1 VISRYEIAEIA
12 RSYVGTPFVHKGRA
26 KGRALDCVGL
36 PICTKR
42 EMGGLWADGSSPME
56 EFDYGRQMARTE
68 LLAICRAKF
77 IEKNKDQLAVGDLVV
92 LANDTVPGH
101 VAIVGEHNGGHR
113 DGYLTLIHCVNTHR
127 HKCVEHILAP
137 HWRKSIIAAFEFPQ
151 PEEVTDHAK
160 LAITI
165 GGAVVGALIG
175 TLLPGLGT
183 MLGAELGAMAGSIIG
198 GLVLPG
204 PKIEGPHLSDSR
216 NLTSSYGVPI
226 PRGYGLCMVAGQM
239 IDDSGLV
246 EHRHENG
253 GSGQPTVVT
262 YTYSWTGA
270 LAFGAGIGQIR
281 RLWCDGKCVYD
292 STGISDTSA
301 AKGWTIRTY
310 PGDEG
315 QLPDSALETLHG
327 AGNVPAYRGLIL
339 AIFDDVALDNFGQH
353 RPSIIKAEI
362 AFGNQ
367 VSLRVADIL
376 SAQGRINDGILS
388 SIAYDEA
395 IAGLTKSV
403 LSNGW
408 SNHVGMFEGGGGATS
423 HVWISGAAGTYTNPS
438 DAIDGNSGTYAYS
451 LVEHDHE
458 YHGCIWKF
466 SGAGS
471 IPDNLQLQIL
481 SAVPGIS
488 GISGIARSAG
498 IWYSVDNGSN
508 WKQLY
513 DAIARGKQ
521 WDYVALPA
529 GTDPNHVQVM
539 AFMDAHDDM
548 YHQVF
553 EIKMFAGRTLSGA
566 ELASES
572 PGILDLAGY
581 DFAEYDLSHLS
592 GTLLG
597 YLIANTST
605 ARDAL
610 IPLMQ
615 ACFFEGVESDFVLK
629 FISRGVPAAGTVQVA
644 TSLSAGIT
652 ALQSQ
657 NHILYYMFGTYQIGI
672 IDAIADEI
680 GNTSDDFAEITSNTN
695 EAMCADP
702 SGFLWIGGGINPGIV
717 YRVDPTVLEIVASI
731 NLANNATFPLN
742 ALVAWDTPTGK
753 YLLAGYGAFSSLSL
767 VDRVNNWEINDDTAH
782 NGTKQIAPANG
793 GTSGLTGKTICR
805 EPVIDAAGNAWV
817 AIRLTSTNNLK
828 LTRITPVQA
837 TVTDGG
843 GHHHADIPQTVFDL
857 GVHSNWDADQ
867 NGMGG
872 LLYNPHMNA
881 LLMSFGS
888 VTMAWSLDTEDWLA
902 TTGAFKLDR
911 YSNVDGGY
919 FVTVT
924 GAHELTVVKA
934 SDLSILQVVDLTAS
948 PYSWGGSGLGN
959 AVRFPLDWSLL
970 TVWVMDTNRKLYHI
984 TLGGSAA
991 VVGLA
996 GDAGTIDEDDLL
1008 PQAEDKP
1015 IRVTETRIQEQELP
1029 VKVTVRYND
1038 YARNYDPSAQFDE
1051 RRNTVD
1057 SADPQEI
1064 QIPVT
1069 LKADL
1074 AKRIASRMLYT
1085 VWATRDHKQ
1094 FKTLPKHML
1103 LDPLDTG
1110 FLDYKGKSFPIRL
1123 MQQGLGADLS
1133 VEFSAQT
1140 NENADAVHYSRSTG
1154 STGTENPIPVLS
1166 PFALTDL
1173 FILDTPLLRDAD
1185 ANDALSGAYFA
1196 GHPDTGGTWTGF
1208 VLFSS
1213 ADNVD
1218 FSTTLSTTT
1227 NQPTYGTVSSA
1238 LADHPTGSYWD
1249 RDDINTIT
1257 VVLAHGTLASVTDAE
1272 IQTGKNWF
1280 VLGSE
1285 VIAAKTVVD
1294 NGGGSY
1300 TLSGLYRGLRGTEW
1314 AAPSHS
1320 SSERFVLIL
1329 QSDNAV
1335 KRNAG
1340 STSLIGTTRY
1350 YKAVTINDTIA
1361 SASSVSHATSGR
1373 DLMPYAPY
1381 LIDADQASSG
1391 DIEVTWTRR
1400 TRYGGKW
1407 NGFTQGLSIV
1417 PLNEA
1422 YEAYEIDVMDGSTVM
1437 RTLTSD
1443 SPSVWY
1449 TTAQQIADFGE
1460 GQSSIKVRVYQMSAT
1475 VGRGFRGE
1483 KTVASFGGAIGN
1495 PSTAGDIV
1503 PLGVTDS
1510 GDHQHFTLDHVCTYV
1525 MVFWNGQKLHDS
1537 KVTLAGS
1544 SLTLDNPIDETDTL
1558 EVWGA

>member
-1 VISRYEIAEIA
+1 MISRYDIAAIA

-26 KGRALDCVGL
+26 KGKALDCVGL

-42 EMGGLWADGSSPME
+42 EMGGLWADGSSPLE
-56 EFDYGRQMARTE
+56 DFDYGRNMAQTE
-68 LLAICRAKF
+68 LLAICRQKF
-77 IEKNKDQLAVGDLVV
+77 IEKNKEQVAVGDLVV

-113 DGYLTLIHCVNTHR
+113 DGYLTLIHCVNTHK
-127 HKCVEHILAP
+127 HKCVEHIMAQ
-137 HWRKSIIAAFEFPQ
+137 WRKDIIAAFEFPQ
-151 PEEVTDHAK
+151 SETVDNAR

-165 GGAVVGALIG
+165 GGAIIGALLALPTGGVSVALGAQIGALAGSLVG
-175 TLLPGLGT
+175 TLL
-183 MLGAELGAMAGSIIG
+183 
-198 GLVLPG
+198 LPG

-216 NLTSSYGVPI
+216 SLTSTYGVPI
-226 PRGYGLCMVAGQM
+226 PRGWGLASTAAQM
-239 IDDSGLV
+239 IHDSGLI

-270 LAFGAGIGQIR
+270 CSFGAGPGRIR
-281 RLWCDGKCVYD
+281 RLWCDGKAVYD
-292 STGISDTSA
+292 STGISDTTS
-301 AKGWTIRTY
+301 AKGWVIRVY
-310 PGDEG
+310 GGDEN
-315 QLPDSALETLHG
+315 QTPDSALEALEG
-327 AGNVPAYRGLIL
+327 VGNVPAYRGLIYCV
-339 AIFDDVALDNFGQH
+339 FDDVALDNFGQH

-362 AFGNQ
+362 AFGDQ
-367 VSLRVADIL
+367 VSVKVADIL
-376 SAQGRINDGILS
+376 SAQGRINDGVLS
-388 SIAYDEA
+388 TVAYDQV
-395 IAGLTKSV
+395 IAGLSASV

-408 SNHVGMFEGGGGATS
+408 ASHVGMFEAGGGAS
-423 HVWISGAAGTYTNPS
+423 AHVWTTGSAGSYTNPN
-438 DAIDGNSGTYAYS
+438 DAFDGNNASYAYS
-451 LVEHDHE
+451 LVTHTHE

-466 SGAGS
+466 SGASG
-471 IPDNLQLQIL
+471 IPDKLQLKVL
-481 SAVPGIS
+481 SSVPGIA

-498 IWYSVDNGSN
+498 IWWSADNGSN
-508 WKQLY
+508 WHQIY
-513 DAIARGKQ
+513 DAVARGKQ
-521 WDYVALPA
+521 WDYVTLPA

-548 YHQVF
+548 AHNVYEVQQW
-553 EIKMFAGRTLSGA
+553 EGRDLSGA
-566 ELASES
+566 ELATQT

-581 DFAEYDLSHLS
+581 DFSEYDLSHLS

-597 YLIANTST
+597 YLIGNTST

-629 FISRGVPAAGTVQVA
+629 FISRGVPGPGTVLVSS
-644 TSLSAGIT
+644 SLVPLAHGF
-652 ALQSQ
+652 QSQ
-657 NHILYYMFGTYQIGI
+657 NHIVYYVEGSDTSHCTIGI
-672 IDAIADEI
+672 LDALADEVI
-680 GNTSDDFAEITSNTN
+680 GTSDIISQLDVNSYFA
-695 EAMCADP
+695 MGVDP
-702 SGFLWIGGGINPGIV
+702 DGFIWVGHSTGGTGDV
-717 YRVDPTVLEIVASI
+717 VCRVDPTVLEVVTSI
-731 NLANNATFPLN
+731 SIANAMAFPLN
-742 ALVAWDTPTGK
+742 ALVSWDTGGGK
-753 YLLAGYGAFSSLSL
+753 YLLAGYGALHKLTL
-767 VDRVNNWEINDDTAH
+767 VDRANNYEINDDTAF
-782 NGTKQIAPANG
+782 NGSKVITPGNGANASSR
-793 GTSGLTGKTICR
+793 TPSR

-817 AIRLTSTNNLK
+817 AMENTTSHNIK
-828 LTRITPVQA
+828 LTRITPVPA
-837 TVTDGG
+837 TVTDAGG
-843 GHHHADIPQTVFDL
+843 RHHADIPQTIFDL
-857 GVHSNWDADQ
+857 GTHSDWDNAS
-867 NGMGG
+867 

-881 LLMSFGS
+881 LLMSFSG
-888 VTMAWSLDTEDWLA
+888 VTMAWSLDTEDWMV
-902 TTGAFKLDR
+902 TTGAFIMDR
-911 YSNVDGGY
+911 WSNVDGGY
-919 FVTVT
+919 FITVT
-924 GAHELTVVKA
+924 ASHELTVVKA
-934 SDLSILQVVDLTAS
+934 SDLSILQVIDLTAA
-948 PYSWGGSGLGN
+948 PYTWGGSGLGN
-959 AVRFPLDWSLL
+959 GVRFPLDWGLL
-970 TVWVMDTNRKLYHI
+970 TVWVCDTNNKLYHI
-984 TLGGSAA
+984 TLGGASAE
-991 VVGLA
+991 VGLA

-1029 VKVTVRYND
+1029 IRVTLRYND
-1038 YARNYDPSAQFDE
+1038 YARNYDVASQSDV
-1051 RRNTVD
+1051 RHNTVTT
-1057 SADPQEI
+1057 ADPQEI

-1069 LKADL
+1069 LTSDQ

-1085 VWATRDHKQ
+1085 IWATRDHKQ
-1094 FKTLPKHML
+1094 FRTLPKHML

-1110 FLDYKGKSFPIRL
+1110 FLNYKGHSFPIRL
-1123 MQQGLGADLS
+1123 MQQGIGADLAQ
-1133 VEFSAQT
+1133 EFSAQT

-1154 STGTENPIPVLS
+1154 SQGTVPPVPVIS
-1166 PFALTDL
+1166 AFALTDL

-1218 FSTTLSTTT
+1218 FSDTLATTT

-1238 LADHPTGSYWD
+1238 LADIATGDYWD
-1249 RDDINTIT
+1249 RDDTNTIT

-1272 IQTGKNWF
+1272 IQNGQNWF

-1320 SSERFVLIL
+1320 SSETFVLIL

-1373 DLMPYAPY
+1373 DLQPYAPY
-1381 LIDADQASSG
+1381 LIGADQSASG
-1391 DIEVTWTRR
+1391 DIEITWTRR

-1422 YEAYEIDVMDGSTVM
+1422 YEAYEIDVMDGVTVK
-1437 RTLTSD
+1437 RTLTSS

-1449 TTAQQIADFGE
+1449 TTAQQVTDFGE
-1460 GQSSIKVRVYQMSAT
+1460 VQSSLEVHVYQMSAT
-1475 VGRGFRGE
+1475 VGRGFKGE
-1483 KTVASFGGAIGN
+1483 MTIASFGGAIGN
-1495 PSTAGDIV
+1495 PSVGGDIV
-1503 PLGVTDS
+1503 PIGVTDS
-1510 GDHQHFTLDHVCTYV
+1510 GDHQHYTLDHICTYV
-1525 MVFWNGQKLHDS
+1525 MVFWNGQKMHDS
-1537 KVTLAGS
+1537 KITLAGS